1 MASNNA
7 IYIRQQLSALLGSTS
22 TSIKFICIATLVGYV
37 ISFSERISVL
47 LCVTPGYLM
56 PPTFWVWTIFTYFF
70 IEQHFWEVLVDLV
83 TVGLCGKLIE
93 PSWGQ
98 MEMLHY
104 FAITNTGVAI
114 LTSFYYLF
122 YSMITKDAEI
132 LFNVRIYGLAGMN
145 AAISVAV
152 TQIMPDHLIART
164 PIGKFSNRNVPLTV
178 VIASILLWACGLLD
192 GTYPAMF
199 ASGLYVSW
207 VYLRFYQRHSNGTR
221 GDSAEN
227 FRFASF
233 FPNVLQPLIAIFAN
247 PVYLCCLR
255 VGLVK
260 RLSPPQSISSSLQ
273 SVNVLLPGV
282 DPQDMERRRQIALK
296 ALSERLSKTTDSSRQ
311 NTIPKSFPQ
320 STGKHHGHG
329 HGHSHGHG
337 HGHSHGHHQ
346 NHHAPPQFGGLPPF
360 RGFPM
365 TVDRPAIALPPPPS
379 MVAPSGG
386 PTTVGP
392 PSSSATSPTGATDST
407 ATATAAAPLIN
418 LSSSSSAASNLI
430 TIDMGLEA
438 SGSTTS
444 GGVPGGGNPLP
455 TA

>member
-7 IYIRQQLSALLGSTS
+7 IYIRQQMSALLGSTS
-22 TSIKFICIATLVGYV
+22 TSIKFICIATLVGYM

-233 FPNVLQPLIAIFAN
+233 FPNVLQPFIAVIAN

-255 VGLVK
+255 IGLVK
-260 RLSPPQSISSSLQ
+260 RLSPQQSNSSSLQ
-273 SVNVLLPGV
+273 SVSVHLPGV
-282 DPQDMERRRQIALK
+282 DPHDMERRRQIALK

-311 NTIPKSFPQ
+311 NTVPKSFPQ
-320 STGKHHGHG
+320 TTGKHHHHHHG
-329 HGHSHGHG
+329 HQGH
-337 HGHSHGHHQ
+337 HGHSHGHH
-346 NHHAPPQFGGLPPF
+346 HHQQQPVQLPGLPPF
-360 RGFPM
+360 TGFPM
-365 TVDRPAIALPPPPS
+365 MVDRPAIPLPPPPA
-379 MVAPSGG
+379 MVASSPA
-386 PTTVGP
+386 PT
-392 PSSSATSPTGATDST
+392 SLTSST
-407 ATATAAAPLIN
+407 ALAEGVTTPAGAAKSKPA
-418 LSSSSSAASNLI
+418 SSSSSVSSNLI
-430 TIDMGLEA
+430 NFDQTEG
-438 SGSTTS
+438 SSSGPVPGGSTTS
-444 GGVPGGGNPLP
+444 

>member
-1 MASNNA
+1 MASSNNA
-7 IYIRQQLSALLGSTS
+7 LYLRQQMAALLGSTS
-22 TSIKFICIATLVGYV
+22 TSIKFICIATLVGYL
-37 ISFSERISVL
+37 ISFSERISVM

-114 LTSFYYLF
+114 LTSLYYLL
-122 YSMITKDAEI
+122 YSMATADAEI
-132 LFNVRIYGLAGMN
+132 L
-145 AAISVAV
+145 
-152 TQIMPDHLIART
+152 
-164 PIGKFSNRNVPLTV
+164 NVPLTV
-178 VIASILLWACGLLD
+178 VIASILLWAVGLLD

-233 FPNVLQPLIAIFAN
+233 FPNVLQPFIAIFAN

-255 VGLVK
+255 IGLVK
-260 RLSPPQSISSSLQ
+260 RLSPPQSNSGSLH
-273 SVNVLLPGV
+273 SVSVQLPGV
-282 DPQDMERRRQIALK
+282 DPHDMERRRQIALK

-311 NTIPKSFPQ
+311 NTVPKSFPQ
-320 STGKHHGHG
+320 TTGKHHHHHHHHG
-329 HGHSHGHG
+329 QHHHGG
-337 HGHSHGHHQ
+337 HGHSHGHHHQ
-346 NHHAPPQFGGLPPF
+346 QQQPQFGGLPPF
-360 RGFPM
+360 TGFPM
-365 TVDRPAIALPPPPS
+365 TVDRPAIALPPPPTS
-379 MVAPSGG
+379 SSSGGKQLPAAPLPVASSQLGTASLPSPGPVEGLPKSPSVSSNLINLDATNVVSSSGSSTGGG
-386 PTTVGP
+386 PTT
-392 PSSSATSPTGATDST
+392 ST
-407 ATATAAAPLIN
+407 
-418 LSSSSSAASNLI
+418 
-430 TIDMGLEA
+430 M
-438 SGSTTS
+438 
-444 GGVPGGGNPLP
+444 
-455 TA
+455 

>member
-1 MASNNA
+1 MASSNNA
-7 IYIRQQLSALLGSTS
+7 LYLRQQMAALLGSTS
-22 TSIKFICIATLVGYV
+22 TSIKFICIATLVGYL
-37 ISFSERISVL
+37 ISFSERISVM

-114 LTSFYYLF
+114 LTSLYYLL
-122 YSMITKDAEI
+122 YSMATADAEI

-178 VIASILLWACGLLD
+178 VIASILLWAVGLLD

-233 FPNVLQPLIAIFAN
+233 FPNVLQPFIAIFAN

-255 VGLVK
+255 IGLVK
-260 RLSPPQSISSSLQ
+260 RLSPPQSNSASLH
-273 SVNVLLPGV
+273 SVSVQLPGV
-282 DPQDMERRRQIALK
+282 DPHDMERRRQIALK

-311 NTIPKSFPQ
+311 NTVPKSFPQ
-320 STGKHHGHG
+320 TTGKHHHHHHHHHG
-329 HGHSHGHG
+329 QHHHGG

-346 NHHAPPQFGGLPPF
+346 QQQPQFGGLPPF
-360 RGFPM
+360 TGFPM
-365 TVDRPAIALPPPPS
+365 TVDRPAIALPPPPTS
-379 MVAPSGG
+379 SSSGGKQLPAAPLPVASSQLGTASLPSPGPVEGLPKSPSVSSNLINLDATNVVSSSDSSTGGG
-386 PTTVGP
+386 PTT
-392 PSSSATSPTGATDST
+392 ST
-407 ATATAAAPLIN
+407 
-418 LSSSSSAASNLI
+418 
-430 TIDMGLEA
+430 M
-438 SGSTTS
+438 
-444 GGVPGGGNPLP
+444 
-455 TA
+455 

>member
-7 IYIRQQLSALLGSTS
+7 LYIRQQLSALLGSTS

-47 LCVTPGYLM
+47 LCVTPGFLM
-56 PPTFWVWTIFTYFF
+56 PPTFWIWTIFTYFF

-114 LTSFYYLF
+114 LTTFYYLF

-164 PIGKFSNRNVPLTV
+164 PLGKFSNRNVPLTV

-233 FPNVLQPLIAIFAN
+233 FPNVLQPLIAVIAN

-255 VGLVK
+255 IGLVK
-260 RLSPPQSISSSLQ
+260 RLSPQQSNSSSLQ
-273 SVNVLLPGV
+273 SVNVHLPGV
-282 DPQDMERRRQIALK
+282 DPHDMERRRQIALK

-311 NTIPKSFPQ
+311 NTVPKSFPQ
-320 STGKHHGHG
+320 NTGKHHHG
-329 HGHSHGHG
+329 HGHSHGHQG
-337 HGHSHGHHQ
+337 Q
-346 NHHAPPQFGGLPPF
+346 PQFAGLPPF

-365 TVDRPAIALPPPPS
+365 TIDRPAIPLPPPPS
-379 MVAPSGG
+379 VAASGPSKQVEA
-386 PTTVGP
+386 TVGH
-392 PSSSATSPTGATDST
+392 SSSSTSLSPTEVPAVST
-407 ATATAAAPLIN
+407 TAPLIS
-418 LSSSSSAASNLI
+418 LSTSSSLASNLI
-430 TIDMGLEA
+430 SLDAIESSV
-438 SGSTTS
+438 SGS
-444 GGVPGGGNPLP
+444 VPGGGHATPN
-455 TA
+455 A

>member
-7 IYIRQQLSALLGSTS
+7 LYIRQQMSALLGSTS
-22 TSIKFICIATLVGYV
+22 TSIKFICIATLVGYM

-233 FPNVLQPLIAIFAN
+233 FPNVLQPFIAVIAN
-247 PVYLCCLR
+247 PVYLGCLR
-255 VGLVK
+255 IGLVK
-260 RLSPPQSISSSLQ
+260 RLSPQQSHSSSLQ
-273 SVNVLLPGV
+273 SVSVHLPGV
-282 DPQDMERRRQIALK
+282 DPHDMERRRQIALK

-311 NTIPKSFPQ
+311 NTVPKSFPQ
-320 STGKHHGHG
+320 TTGKHHQHQHGHHHHG
-329 HGHSHGHG
+329 HGHSHGH
-337 HGHSHGHHQ
+337 Q
-346 NHHAPPQFGGLPPF
+346 QQQQPQFGGLPPF
-360 RGFPM
+360 TGFPM

-379 MVAPSGG
+379 MVASSSSSGKLPVTNLPAASSQLSTASLPSAAPMVGMPKSSSVSSNLINLDAPAVPGSSSSSSSINVPGG
-386 PTTVGP
+386 PTT
-392 PSSSATSPTGATDST
+392 ST
-407 ATATAAAPLIN
+407 I
-418 LSSSSSAASNLI
+418 
-430 TIDMGLEA
+430 
-438 SGSTTS
+438 
-444 GGVPGGGNPLP
+444 
-455 TA
+455 

>member
-7 IYIRQQLSALLGSTS
+7 MYIRQQMSALLGSTS
-22 TSIKFICIATLVGYV
+22 TSIKFICIATLVGYM

-56 PPTFWVWTIFTYFF
+56 PPTFWIWTIFTYFF

-164 PIGKFSNRNVPLTV
+164 PLGKFSNRNVPLTV

-233 FPNVLQPLIAIFAN
+233 FPNVLQPFIAVIAN
-247 PVYLCCLR
+247 PVYLGCLR
-255 VGLVK
+255 IGLVK
-260 RLSPPQSISSSLQ
+260 RLSPQQSNSSSLQ
-273 SVNVLLPGV
+273 SISVQLPGV
-282 DPQDMERRRQIALK
+282 DPHDMERRRQIALK

-311 NTIPKSFPQ
+311 NTVPKSFPQ
-320 STGKHHGHG
+320 TTTGKHHHGHHHGHNHG
-329 HGHSHGHG
+329 HGHSHGH
-337 HGHSHGHHQ
+337 SHQQHQ
-346 NHHAPPQFGGLPPF
+346 QQFGGLPPF
-360 RGFPM
+360 QGFPM

-379 MVAPSGG
+379 MIVTSNSGNVGALPAKPTLPSTASLPSTAPVNSMS
-386 PTTVGP
+386 T
-392 PSSSATSPTGATDST
+392 SSSASAN
-407 ATATAAAPLIN
+407 LIN
-418 LSSSSSAASNLI
+418 LDATDASSSS
-430 TIDMGLEA
+430 
-438 SGSTTS
+438 
-444 GGVPGGGNPLP
+444 GGILPGGPP
-455 TA
+455 TSTI

>member
-1 MASNNA
+1 MAGSTNA
-7 IYIRQQLSALLGSTS
+7 LYIRQQMSALLGSTS
-22 TSIKFICIATLVGYV
+22 TSIKFICIATLVGYM
-37 ISFSERISVL
+37 ISFSERISVM

-70 IEQHFWEVLVDLV
+70 IEQHYWEVLVDLV

-164 PIGKFSNRNVPLTV
+164 PLGKFSNRNVPLTV
-178 VIASILLWACGLLD
+178 VIAAILLWACGLLD

-233 FPNVLQPLIAIFAN
+233 FPNVLQPFIAVIAN
-247 PVYLCCLR
+247 PVYLGCLR
-255 VGLVK
+255 IGLVK
-260 RLSPPQSISSSLQ
+260 RLSPQQSNSSSLQ
-273 SVNVLLPGV
+273 SVSVQLPGV
-282 DPQDMERRRQIALK
+282 DPHDMERRRQIALK

-311 NTIPKSFPQ
+311 NTVPKSFPQ
-320 STGKHHGHG
+320 TTTGKHHHHGHHHHGHG
-329 HGHSHGHG
+329 HGH
-337 HGHSHGHHQ
+337 GHSQHQ
-346 NHHAPPQFGGLPPF
+346 QQFGGLPPF
-360 RGFPM
+360 QGFPM

-379 MVAPSGG
+379 MIA
-386 PTTVGP
+386 
-392 PSSSATSPTGATDST
+392 
-407 ATATAAAPLIN
+407 
-418 LSSSSSAASNLI
+418 SSSSSSGGKPVGPSLPTNPSLPSTTPVNSLPASSSVSSNLI
-430 TIDMGLEA
+430 NLDAVDA
-438 SGSTTS
+438 SGGSS
-444 GGVPGGGNPLP
+444 SSSSGVPPPGGLP
-455 TA
+455 ASTM